1 MSVDSQIILLLAT
14 YNIFLYR
21 VLGCVLKSP
30 SPTNHTEGVIGFQRF
45 YWEILFF
52 VSLLNH

>member
-30 SPTNHTEGVIGFQRF
+30 SPTNHSEGVIGCQRF
-45 YWEILFF
+45 YRVDFVFF
-52 VSLLNH
+52 AT